1 MQGDFVRARLRVTT
15 HWSAVPT
22 LLAPHVKALPTSSIF
37 LGKISSS
44 AEVAE
49 LMLQVQHFFLL
60 LGDVCTFQRVM

>member
-44 AEVAE
+44 ATFGGEISSMVE
-49 LMLQVQHFFLL
+49 LHRSHW
-60 LGDVCTFQRVM
+60 T